1 MKNIKKENSKPRN
14 IKSRNIETK
23 NTKPRNVMTVKKDI
37 VPEYSCDNQIRLN
50 KYLSD
55 AGICSRRQADR
66 LIEEGKVVVNGK
78 TAVTGMKIDCSWEIL
93 CEGKPVKTED
103 EFILLAFYKP
113 RGIECTANP
122 EVKNNIVDYIG
133 YKKRIYPIGRLDKD
147 SEGLI
152 LMTNH
157 GAIVN
162 RILKASNYHEKEY
175 EVTVD
180 RKINNAFIKKM
191 SDGVKISKVEKK
203 NGTHQVV
210 FEAVTRKCKVIKT
223 GDCSFRITIT
233 QGLNR
238 QIRRMCEV
246 CGVKVITLKRIRI
259 MNIYLGDLK
268 SGEYRKVTKEEIE
281 ELLK

>member
-1 MKNIKKENSKPRN
+1 MKSVKKEDNRPKNIKPR
-14 IKSRNIETK
+14 K
-23 NTKPRNVMTVKKDI
+23 VMTVKKEI
-37 VPEYSCDNQIRLN
+37 VPEYNCDNQVRLN

-93 CEGKPVKTED
+93 CEGKPVKTEG
-103 EFILLAFYKP
+103 EFILLAFHKP
-113 RGIECTANP
+113 RGIECTTNP
-122 EVKNNIVDYIG
+122 KVKNNIVDYIG
-133 YKKRIYPIGRLDKD
+133 YEKRIYPIGRLDKD

-162 RILKASNYHEKEY
+162 KILKASNYHEKEY

-180 RKINNAFIKKM
+180 REINHAFIKKM
-191 SDGVKISKVEKK
+191 ADGVKISKVEKK
-203 NGTHQVV
+203 NGIRQVV

-223 GDCSFRITIT
+223 GSCSFKITIT

-238 QIRRMCEV
+238 QIRRMCEA

-281 ELLK
+281 KLLK

>member
-1 MKNIKKENSKPRN
+1 MA
-14 IKSRNIETK
+14 
-23 NTKPRNVMTVKKDI
+23 VKKDI
-37 VPEYSCDNQIRLN
+37 VPDYNSNPQIRLN

-55 AGICSRRQADR
+55 AGVCSRRQADR
-66 LIEEGKVVVNGK
+66 LIEEGKVVVNGQ
-78 TAVTGMKIDCSWEIL
+78 TAVTGMKINRSWNIL

-103 EFILLAFYKP
+103 EFILLAFHKP
-113 RGIECTANP
+113 KGVECTTSH
-122 EVKNNIVDYIG
+122 EIKNNIVDYIG

-162 RILKASNYHEKEY
+162 KILKASNYHEKEY

-180 RKINNAFIKKM
+180 RKINAAFIKNI
-191 SDGVKISKVEKK
+191 SDGVKIRKVEKK
-203 NGTHQVV
+203 NGKNLVV
-210 FEAVTRKCKVIKT
+210 FEAMTRKCRVVKT
-223 GDCSFRITIT
+223 GENSFRITIT

-238 QIRRMCEV
+238 QIRRMCEA
-246 CGVKVITLKRIRI
+246 CGAKVVTLKRIRI
-259 MNIYLGDLK
+259 MNICLNNLK
-268 SGEYRKVTKEEIE
+268 SGEYRKITKEEME

>member
-1 MKNIKKENSKPRN
+1 M
-14 IKSRNIETK
+14 
-23 NTKPRNVMTVKKDI
+23 VVKKDI
-37 VPEYSCDNQIRLN
+37 VQEYNRDTLIRLN

-78 TAVTGMKIDCSWEIL
+78 TAVTGMKVNRNWEIF

-103 EFILLAFYKP
+103 EFILLAFNKP
-113 RGIECTANP
+113 KGVECTTSPAAR
-122 EVKNNIVDYIG
+122 NNIVDYIG
-133 YKKRIYPIGRLDKD
+133 YEKRIYPIGRLDKD

-162 RILKASNYHEKEY
+162 QILKASNYHEKEY

-180 RKINNAFIKKM
+180 RSINDEFIKKM
-191 SDGVKISKVEKK
+191 AGGVKISKVEKR
-203 NGTHQVV
+203 NGKSQVV

-223 GDCSFRITIT
+223 GDKSFKITIT

-238 QIRRMCEV
+238 QIRRMCEA
-246 CGVKVITLKRIRI
+246 CGAKVVVLKRIRI
-259 MNIYLGDLK
+259 MNIYLNDLK
-268 SGEYRKVTKEEIE
+268 TGEYRRVTKAELE

>member
-1 MKNIKKENSKPRN
+1 
-14 IKSRNIETK
+14 
-23 NTKPRNVMTVKKDI
+23 MTVKKDI

-157 GAIVN
+157 GD
-162 RILKASNYHEKEY
+162 ILNKIMRAGNYHEKEY
-175 EVTVD
+175 LVKVD
-180 RKINNAFIKKM
+180 REITEAFLKQM
-191 SDGVKISKVEKK
+191 SQGVYLKELD
-203 NGTHQVV
+203 
-210 FEAVTRKCKVIKT
+210 VTTRPCILKYIGKYT
-223 GDCSFRITIT
+223 FQITLT

-238 QIRRMCEV
+238 QIRRMCG
-246 CGVKVITLKRIRI
+246 CLGYNVKSLTRVRV
-259 MNIYLGDLK
+259 MNIELDGLK
-268 SGEYRKVTKEEIE
+268 SGTYREVKGAERAMLYQQCGMSDSSII
-281 ELLK
+281 

>member
-1 MKNIKKENSKPRN
+1 MKSVKKEDNRPKNIKPR
-14 IKSRNIETK
+14 K
-23 NTKPRNVMTVKKDI
+23 VMTVKKEI
-37 VPEYSCDNQIRLN
+37 VPEYNCDNQVRLN

-103 EFILLAFYKP
+103 EFILLAFHKP
-113 RGIECTANP
+113 RGIECTTNP
-122 EVKNNIVDYIG
+122 KIKNNIVDYIG
-133 YKKRIYPIGRLDKD
+133 YEKRIYPIGRLDKD

-162 RILKASNYHEKEY
+162 KILKASNYHEKEY

-180 RKINNAFIKKM
+180 REINHAFIKKM
-191 SDGVKISKVEKK
+191 ADGVKISKVEKK
-203 NGTHQVV
+203 NGIRQVV

-223 GDCSFRITIT
+223 GSCSFKITIT

-238 QIRRMCEV
+238 QIRRMCEA

-281 ELLK
+281 KLLK

>member
-1 MKNIKKENSKPRN
+1 MEN
-14 IKSRNIETK
+14 T
-23 NTKPRNVMTVKKDI
+23 MAVKKDI
-37 VPEYSCDNQIRLN
+37 VPEYNSSAQIRLN

-78 TAVTGMKIDCSWEIL
+78 PAVTGMKIDRSWEIL
-93 CEGKPVKTED
+93 CEGRPVKTEE

-113 RGIECTANP
+113 RGIECTANT
-122 EVKNNIVDYIG
+122 EIKNNIVDYIG

-157 GAIVN
+157 GVIVN
-162 RILKASNYHEKEY
+162 KILKASNYHEKEY
-175 EVTVD
+175 EVIVD

-191 SDGVKISKVEKK
+191 SGGVKISKTEKK
-203 NGTHQVV
+203 NGKTQIV
-210 FEAVTRKCKVIKT
+210 FEAVTRKCKLVKT
-223 GDCSFRITIT
+223 GENSFRITLT

-246 CGVKVITLKRIRI
+246 CGAKVIALKRIRI
-259 MNIYLGDLK
+259 MNIYLNNLK
-268 SGEYRKVTKEEIE
+268 PGEYRKVTKEEME
-281 ELLK
+281 GLLK

>member
-1 MKNIKKENSKPRN
+1 VKNVEKENSG
-14 IKSRNIETK
+14 TK
-23 NTKPRNVMTVKKDI
+23 NMKQENTMAVKKEI
-37 VPEYSCDNQIRLN
+37 VPEYNYTNQIRLN

-55 AGICSRRQADR
+55 AGVCSRRQADR

-78 TAVTGMKIDCSWEIL
+78 TAMTGMKIDCSWEIL
-93 CEGKPVKTED
+93 CEEKPVKTED
-103 EFILLAFYKP
+103 EFILLAFHKP
-113 RGIECTANP
+113 RGIECTTNSK
-122 EVKNNIVDYIG
+122 VKNNIVDYIG

-162 RILKASNYHEKEY
+162 KILKASNYHEKEY

-180 RKINNAFIKKM
+180 RKINNTFIKKM

-203 NGTHQVV
+203 NGIRQVV

-223 GDCSFRITIT
+223 SDCSFRITIT

-259 MNIYLGDLK
+259 MNIHLGNLK
-268 SGEYRKVTKEEIE
+268 SGEYREITREEIE
-281 ELLK
+281 GLLK